1 MTFDSPF
8 LRTNDHTGKYV
19 SLGLAVLVHVL
30 LAAILFYGVH
40 WQTKRI
46 DIVEVELVRAAALP
60 EPTVQPAPK
69 IQPEPVPAIEPKPI
83 AIAPSALSAKKP
95 DIAIKEKVKEA
106 PKPKPQPE
114 PKPVVEPK
122 PDTTPRKMSF
132 LDQLK
137 KEAEHLLQRKKTDA
151 ATEDLN
157 KEKAASE
164 ATARN
169 KSMADYLS
177 RIRGKIRGNIVLPP
191 DIKGNPET
199 VFDVTQLPSG
209 EIVTARLRRSSGN
222 AALDAAIE
230 RAILKSNPLP
240 KPEKNDLFSRTLEL
254 SFRPL
259 EE

>member
-1 MTFDSPF
+1 MIFDPPF
-8 LRTNDHTGKYV
+8 LRPDNHTGKYL
-19 SLGLAVLVHVL
+19 SLGLTVLVHVL
-30 LAAILFYGVH
+30 LAVILFYGVR
-40 WQTKRI
+40 WQTKRTDVI
-46 DIVEVELVRAAALP
+46 EVELVRAAVSPA
-60 EPTVQPAPK
+60 PTFQPAPK
-69 IQPEPVPAIEPKPI
+69 IQPEPAPKPVTET
-83 AIAPSALSAKKP
+83 PPALPPKKP

-122 PDTTPRKMSF
+122 PDTPPRKTSF
-132 LDQLK
+132 LDQLQ
-137 KEAEHLLQRKKTDA
+137 KEADQLLQRKKIDA
-151 ATEDLN
+151 ATEALD
-157 KEKAASE
+157 KEKATREAASRN
-164 ATARN
+164 TA
-169 KSMADYLS
+169 MADYLS

-191 DIKGNPET
+191 DVKGNPEA